1 MFPPYFVFTN
11 NNLCEEEHYVFL
23 KSFTIKSIFWFSGYY
38 MHIPFG
44 TISWRTTSI
53 DRWIFFSSGWFNVTE
68 INPNI
73 FFVGF
78 CLNISYS
85 FYANSTPMQGHVAE
99 LTRLKLQIQ
108 KHTPAHYYNHSI
120 HHLKPS
126 KHLNTLCLSEIYF
139 LYVVFTS

>member
-1 MFPPYFVFTN
+1 MHFISPCPAPCGFPIYPQIAISWVMVLMLPNAAPLNPLLKWKITLPMFPPYFVFTN
-11 NNLCEEEHYVFL
+11 NNLCEEEQYVFL

-44 TISWRTTSI
+44 TISWRTNSI

-85 FYANSTPMQGHVAE
+85 FYANSTPM
-99 LTRLKLQIQ
+99 
-108 KHTPAHYYNHSI
+108 
-120 HHLKPS
+120 
-126 KHLNTLCLSEIYF
+126 
-139 LYVVFTS
+139 